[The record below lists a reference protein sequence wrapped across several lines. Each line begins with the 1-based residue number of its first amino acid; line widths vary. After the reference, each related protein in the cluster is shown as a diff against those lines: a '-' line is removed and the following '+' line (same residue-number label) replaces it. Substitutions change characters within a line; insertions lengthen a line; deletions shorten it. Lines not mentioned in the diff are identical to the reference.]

1 MNPHPGIGPQHG
13 AEIGGWKGRNGK
25 TSFQTEVPKPA
36 TKPDPEISLEGS
48 QPPHVAVTP
57 VTKPDPE
64 IVEVDQPPPDLRKAA
79 TKRDPE
85 TLPEDSQPPGVDL
98 TGIYR
103 AQQVAQQTTMTW
115 SGVATGIS

>member
-1 MNPHPGIGPQHG
+1 MNALPTLSAWVPAVGAVRDFEDKRDMNPHPGIGPQHG

-64 IVEVDQPPPDLRKAA
+64 IVEV
-79 TKRDPE
+79 
-85 TLPEDSQPPGVDL
+85 
-98 TGIYR
+98 
-103 AQQVAQQTTMTW
+103 
-115 SGVATGIS
+115 